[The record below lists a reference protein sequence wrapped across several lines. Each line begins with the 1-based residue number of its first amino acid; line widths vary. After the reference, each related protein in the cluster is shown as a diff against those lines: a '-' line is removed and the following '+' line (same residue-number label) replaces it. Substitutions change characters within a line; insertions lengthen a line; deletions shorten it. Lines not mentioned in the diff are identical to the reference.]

1 MQTGG
6 PDDVFI
12 ALGTIC
18 CGVGPGGSTAMLA
31 RVSLVGYRGNILL
44 DVYVRPTMPVTDYR
58 TAATGIEAGHLNS
71 EQAMPFNV
79 VQSLVAETIRGKIL
93 IGHAIWNDLSV
104 LGLPHPAVSTR
115 DVALYYPF
123 KNALQATNQTIGLQ
137 TLCWHFMRRRIQYGK
152 LDSVENARAALD
164 LYRSDAPEWEKTI
177 TSAQWPCALPPST
190 HSRCYS

>member
-1 MQTGG
+1 
-6 PDDVFI
+6 
-12 ALGTIC
+12 
-18 CGVGPGGSTAMLA
+18 MLA

-104 LGLPHPAVSTR
+104 LGLPHPAVCKYAS
-115 DVALYYPF
+115 
-123 KNALQATNQTIGLQ
+123 QT
-137 TLCWHFMRRRIQYGK
+137 
-152 LDSVENARAALD
+152 
-164 LYRSDAPEWEKTI
+164 
-177 TSAQWPCALPPST
+177 TSANT
-190 HSRCYS
+190 ISRVLVVNC